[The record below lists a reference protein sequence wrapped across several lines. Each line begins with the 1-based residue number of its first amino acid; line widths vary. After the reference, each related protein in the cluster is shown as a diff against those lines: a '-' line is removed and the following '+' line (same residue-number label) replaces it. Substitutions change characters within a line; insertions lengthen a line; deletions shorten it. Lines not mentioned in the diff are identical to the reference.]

1 MDSPLLQVIIFLNLS
16 ELINISVWLERIA
29 MESTALSVAKEKTWL
44 SRLVGARLIFRSLI

>member
-29 MESTALSVAKEKTWL
+29 MESTALSIAKEKTWL
-44 SRLVGARLIFRSLI
+44 PRIEGARFFSEV